1 LSYNQHAINYFLI
14 KKERTMDWWLIL
26 IIFVVLVLI
35 VWWLLSRQTEDEG
48 DSGGGGDVKGGG
60 WAPHSGT
67 GIEEARDDLTKVEGI
82 GPKVQDLLN
91 EAGINTFADL
101 AAKTPEEL
109 DAILDAAGSIYKA
122 MEEGSWP
129 KQAALAAEGKWDEL
143 KKLQDE
149 LVGGK

>member
-1 LSYNQHAINYFLI
+1 
-14 KKERTMDWWLIL
+14 MDWWLIL

-35 VWWLLSRQTEDEG
+35 VWWLLSRQTEGEG
-48 DSGGGGDVKGGG
+48 EGGGMHAETAVK
-60 WAPHSGT
+60 
-67 GIEEARDDLTKVEGI
+67 DDLTKVEGI
-82 GPKVQDLLN
+82 GPKVQGLLN
-91 EAGINTFADL
+91 EAGIHTFADL

-149 LVGGK
+149 LIGGK

>member
-1 LSYNQHAINYFLI
+1 
-14 KKERTMDWWLIL
+14 MDWWLIL
-26 IIFVVLVLI
+26 IIFIVLVLI

-48 DSGGGGDVKGGG
+48 AGGGVH
-60 WAPHSGT
+60 AVTTP
-67 GIEEARDDLTKVEGI
+67 RDDLTKIEGI
-82 GPKVQDLLN
+82 GPKVQEKLFA
-91 EAGINTFADL
+91 EGILTFADL

-129 KQAALAAEGKWDEL
+129 KQATLAAEGKWDEL